1 MRRRDFI
8 TLLGGAAASWSFA
21 VLAQNSSKLRRIGFL
36 AGGSRPALLE
46 SSVYAGFL
54 RGMRELGYVEGTDFA
69 MEWRFAEGR
78 YDLLPPLAAEL
89 VRIPVDVIVAGTPT
103 AVKPVQQA
111 TSTIPIVMG
120 SSTDPVASGFVAS
133 LAHPGGNTT
142 GLASSQEDICLKQLG
157 ILKSLAPDLTRVAF
171 ARNPDN
177 QFHDEVLKI
186 LQRTAPKIG
195 CVIESVEMGKP
206 EDIENG
212 FAKSSAEGVGAFLF
226 SGDAFLFGQRQTIAA
241 IALKFRL
248 PTIFTRRE
256 YVEAGGLISY
266 GDSLADLWRR
276 SAFDVDKILRG
287 AKPAELPIQQP
298 NNFITIINRKT
309 AAALGLSLPI
319 QLLVLADEIIG

>member
-1 MRRRDFI
+1 MRRRGFI
-8 TLLGGAAASWSFA
+8 TLLGGTAASWSFA
-21 VLAQNSSKLRRIGFL
+21 VLAQNSPKLRRIGFL
-36 AGGSRPALLE
+36 AGGSRPTLLD

-54 RGMRELGYVEGTDFA
+54 RGMRELGYVDGKDFE

-78 YDLLPPLAAEL
+78 YDLFSTLAAEL
-89 VRIPVDVIVAGTPT
+89 VRIPVDVIVAGTPA
-103 AVKPVQQA
+103 AVKPAQQA

-133 LAHPGGNTT
+133 LAHPGGNIT
-142 GLASSQEDICLKQLG
+142 GLASSQEDICLKQLD
-157 ILKSLAPDLTRVAF
+157 ILKSLVPDLARVAF

-177 QFHDEVLKI
+177 PFHGEVLKI

-195 CVIESVEMGKP
+195 CVIEPVEMVKP

-226 SGDAFLFGQRQTIAA
+226 SGDAFLFTQRQTIAT
-241 IALKFRL
+241 IALKLRL
-248 PTIFTRRE
+248 PTMYTRRE

-276 SAFDVDKILRG
+276 SAFYVDKILRG
-287 AKPAELPIQQP
+287 AKPAELPVQQP
-298 NNFITIINRKT
+298 NNFITVINRKT